1 MASYDDLLAA
11 VNAGDGTRLK
21 ALLEEN
27 PTIATRPVG
36 APSAVLAAIYR
47 GKQELVAML
56 QPHLELD
63 VFEASALGET
73 ARVRELISGDQEL
86 LRQYSTDGWT
96 ALHLAAFMGHRE
108 TAEVLLEAGADLA
121 AVSQNQMANQP
132 LHAAL
137 AGKTD
142 RPLVQMLLER
152 GADAKARGAS
162 GVTPLHLAASR
173 GDQVFCDLLISKG
186 ADPKVRMD
194 DGMTPDAI
202 AAKRGYPAV
211 AERLRRHLQ

>member
-1 MASYDDLLAA
+1 MASYDDLIAA
-11 VNAGDGTRLK
+11 VNAGDDEKVK

-27 PTIATRPVG
+27 PKLASRPPG
-36 APSAVLAAIYR
+36 SPSVMLAAVYR
-47 GKQELVAML
+47 GRADLVAML
-56 QPHLELD
+56 RPHLELD
-63 VFEASALGET
+63 VFEAAALGET
-73 ARVRELISGDQEL
+73 GRVKELINNNQEL

-96 ALHLAAFMGHRE
+96 ALHLAAFMGHCE
-108 TAEVLLEAGADLA
+108 TAEALLGVGADLA
-121 AVSQNQMANQP
+121 AFSQNQMANQP

-152 GADAKARGAS
+152 GADAKARAGA

-173 GDQVFCDLLISKG
+173 GDDVFCDLLISKG
-186 ADPKVRMD
+186 ADPASKMD
-194 DGMTPDAI
+194 DGTTPDVL

-211 AERLRRHLQ
+211 AERLRRHLR

>member
-11 VNAGDGTRLK
+11 VNAADSAK
-21 ALLEEN
+21 VKSLLEEN
-27 PTIATRPVG
+27 PNIAVRPPN
-36 APSAVLAAIYR
+36 APSVLLAAIYR
-47 GKQELVAML
+47 GKQDLVAML

-63 VFEASALGET
+63 VFEAAALGET
-73 ARVRELISGDQEL
+73 ARVKELITNNAEL

-108 TAEVLLEAGADLA
+108 TAEALLEAGADLA
-121 AVSQNQMANQP
+121 AFSQNQMANQP

-142 RPLVQMLLER
+142 RQLIQMLLDR
-152 GADAKARGAS
+152 GADAKSRGGE

-173 GDQVFCDLLISKG
+173 GDEVFCDLLISKG
-186 ADPKVRMD
+186 ADPAARMD

-202 AAKRGYPAV
+202 AAKRGYSSL
-211 AERLRRHLQ
+211 AERLRLRH